1 MNRILLEN
9 YVIAWNT
16 ALRGSVQHMDVIT
29 LLRNSHPSYRDVF
42 ARLMMDDGEITKDE
56 CNEFIKMIGAR

>member
-42 ARLMMDDGEITKDE
+42 ARLMMDDGDITKDE

>member
-16 ALRGSVQHMDVIT
+16 ALRGSVQHMDAIT
-29 LLRNSHPSYRDVF
+29 LLRNSHPAYRDVF
-42 ARLMMDDGEITKDE
+42 ARMMMDDGKITRE
-56 CNEFIKMIGAR
+56 SASEFVKILGK

>member
-29 LLRNSHPSYRDVF
+29 LLRNSHPAYRDVF
-42 ARLMMDDGEITKDE
+42 ARLMMDDGYLTRDAAS
-56 CNEFIKMIGAR
+56 EFLKIVGK

>member
-42 ARLMMDDGEITKDE
+42 ARLMMDDGAISKDQVG
-56 CNEFIKMIGAR
+56 EFIKIVGAR